1 MVGNIYRL
9 GAIPLN
15 LLNSTGKD
23 LYKYTDETYVPVIIK
38 RMLVEYLMT
47 LLKHMIVQT
56 RVIQLVTADGPHYV
70 CHSYRPAGG
79 ITKIMFSNKAIQIS
93 ATSTV
98 FSVSQTVLLLHTT
111 MDSH

>member
-1 MVGNIYRL
+1 MVGNIYGL

-15 LLNSTGKD
+15 LLNSTGKA
-23 LYKYTDETYVPVIIK
+23 LYIFTDETYVTLIIK

-56 RVIQLVTADGPHYV
+56 RVIQLVTANGPHYV
-70 CHSYRPAGG
+70 YQSHRPAYG

-98 FSVSQTVLLLHTT
+98 LNGRTLKVCQRVLRT
-111 MDSH
+111 